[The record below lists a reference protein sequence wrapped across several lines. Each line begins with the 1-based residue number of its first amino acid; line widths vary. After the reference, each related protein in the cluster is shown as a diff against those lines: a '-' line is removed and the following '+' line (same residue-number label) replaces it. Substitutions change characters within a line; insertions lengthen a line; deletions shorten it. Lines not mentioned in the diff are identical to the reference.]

1 MSKVELESRRLLFGS
16 VTLLEGK
23 IMIWNN
29 IDLAEGLALLSANG
43 YWLKGTS
50 AKPLKRLSGTNKVV
64 WYHPQRKLVVMID
77 HDWPIGHNKH
87 NTVLIENCSEP
98 LWEEIQLK
106 LQEV

>member
-1 MSKVELESRRLLFGS
+1 MSKVELESRSLLFGS

-50 AKPLKRLSGTNKVV
+50 AKPLKRLSGANKVV

>member
-1 MSKVELESRRLLFGS
+1 MSKVELESRSLLFGS

-50 AKPLKRLSGTNKVV
+50 AKPLKRLMSVTEYRQKILPMTEAAAARAAELARLEAEYAATNDFETLLRINEI
-64 WYHPQRKLVVMID
+64 RKGV
-77 HDWPIGHNKH
+77 
-87 NTVLIENCSEP
+87 
-98 LWEEIQLK
+98 
-106 LQEV
+106 

>member
-1 MSKVELESRRLLFGS
+1 MSKVELESRSLLFDS

>member
-1 MSKVELESRRLLFGS
+1 MSKVELESRSLLFAS